1 MNQVH
6 DLKCLDD
13 LIADIG
19 GADEGMQTVGPSGLL
34 LEHLQAA
41 RRGLMGSMRAE
52 YNSSLEQAEESLG
65 CVPDKKTRAE
75 IRKTLLSLS
84 AAEIP
89 LRPPSEYPRPS

>member
-1 MNQVH
+1 MNQLH

-41 RRGLMGSMRAE
+41 RRGLLGAMRAE
-52 YNSSLEQAEESLG
+52 YNSSLEQAQESLG
-65 CVPDKKTRAE
+65 CVPDAGRRAGM
-75 IRKTLLSLS
+75 RSTLRGLI
-84 AAEIP
+84 AAQ
-89 LRPPSEYPRPS
+89 

>member
-13 LIADIG
+13 LIAEIG
-19 GADEGMQTVGPSGLL
+19 GADDGMQTAGPSGLL

-52 YNSSLEQAEESLG
+52 YNSSLQQAEESLG
-65 CVPDKKTRAE
+65 CVPDKKMRNK
-75 IRKTLLSLS
+75 IGKTLLGLI
-84 AAEIP
+84 ATEVP
-89 LRPPSEYPRPS
+89 LIPPS